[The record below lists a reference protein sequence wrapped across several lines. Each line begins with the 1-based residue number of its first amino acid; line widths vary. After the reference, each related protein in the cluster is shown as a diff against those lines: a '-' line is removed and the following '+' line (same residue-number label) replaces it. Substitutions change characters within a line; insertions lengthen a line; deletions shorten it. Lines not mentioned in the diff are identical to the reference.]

1 MKITSVDIIDRMKK
15 WRNNQNDRISLY
27 GLIISKL
34 TEAVELQF
42 IKKKRITIRIVAW
55 RNE

>member
-42 IKKKRITIRIVAW
+42 IKKKKDYNKNRGVA
-55 RNE
+55 E